1 VWCNG
6 GCKSGLHRWTEEE
19 VTEELVLIAEKT
31 QLDYDNGGKIQKV
44 VKKLDK

>member
-19 VTEELVLIAEKT
+19 VTEELVLIAEKNT
-31 QLDYDNGGKIQKV
+31 IRLRQWWENSKSR
-44 VKKLDK
+44 KKA